1 MTNAHTQSLATLS
14 ELYARKMGKVSD
26 KWASYLRLYEQEFL
40 FARRNVRSLLE
51 IGVQNGGSL
60 EIWAEYFPSVEKVL
74 GCDIN
79 PRCAALQFSDPR
91 IRLTVGDATSPTTV
105 AEVLRD
111 VGSLDVVIE
120 DGSHIPR
127 DVIAA
132 FQLYWPKI
140 RPGGVFIAEDL
151 SCDYFPGH
159 EGSITRKDT
168 ANCFFAQLVHLINH
182 EHWAG
187 VVPIE
192 SLFAHFKFNI
202 PFTPAEWVGTI
213 ASISF
218 HNSVVIV
225 RKAVSVNDTLLGDRV
240 VAGDVATVD
249 DAVLSVR
256 ATGQSSLL
264 GLHERPHGAPAGVAG
279 KASFA
284 NLFR

>member
-1 MTNAHTQSLATLS
+1 MIDTHSHPLPTLA
-14 ELYARKMGKVSD
+14 EMYACRKGKVSD
-26 KWASYLRLYEQEFL
+26 KWASYLTLYEREFS
-40 FARRNVRSLLE
+40 FSRRNVRNLLE

-79 PRCAALQFSDPR
+79 PRCAALQFSDSR
-91 IRLTVGDATSPTTV
+91 IRLIVGDATSPATV
-105 AEVLRD
+105 TEVLRD

-132 FQLYWPKI
+132 FQLFWPKI

-168 ANCFFAQLVHLINH
+168 TNCFFAQLAHLINH
-182 EHWAG
+182 EHWVG

-192 SLFAHFKFNI
+192 SLFAHFKFKI
-202 PFTPAEWVGTI
+202 PFAPREWVGTI

-225 RKAVSVNDTLLGDRV
+225 RKAVSVDDTLLGDRI

-256 ATGQSSLL
+256 GSGQSSLL
-264 GLHERPHGAPAGVAG
+264 GLHERPHGASAGVAG